1 MPVRIIGMIGVSP
14 PPSATVHV
22 IDGVVT
28 PEWIVQTSQ
37 EHERAGYD
45 EVLIGYR
52 SASADGFS
60 VAQYAG
66 CHTDRL
72 SFLVAHR
79 PGRILPA
86 LAARKIA
93 TIDQLLKGRLS
104 MHIIIGGSDLE
115 MQEEGDYT
123 SKDERYERGAEY
135 LDVMRR
141 LWTAE
146 GRVDYEGRFYRVKN
160 ARMETKPFQQP
171 YPTLLFGGSSEGA
184 LEMGARHCDVFA
196 MFGEP
201 LKETAERVADYRRRC
216 AAQRRE
222 AAFNVSF
229 RPVIADTE
237 GKAWDKARRI
247 LASVATDPEAAKKNA
262 NTASAARLMKM
273 AAGGEIQDEC
283 LWTPLAAATGGHG
296 NTTCLVGTPEQVA
309 DAVLK
314 YYDLG
319 VSSFL
324 VRGLEPSI
332 DVSDF
337 GRELIPRIRVG
348 AFERDAKRRASAG
361 ELQPA

>member
-1 MPVRIIGMIGVSP
+1 MPARILGMIGVTP
-14 PPSATVHV
+14 PPSTTVHI

-28 PEWIVQTSQ
+28 PDWIVQTSQ

-52 SASADGFS
+52 SSSADGFS
-60 VAQYAG
+60 VALYAG
-66 CHTDRL
+66 CHTEQL

-93 TIDQLLKGRLS
+93 TVDQLLKGRLS

-123 SKDERYERGAEY
+123 AKDERYARGAEY
-135 LDVMRR
+135 LDLMRR

-146 GRVDYEGRFYRVKN
+146 GRVDYEGRFYQVNN
-160 ARMETKPFQQP
+160 ARMETKPYRQP
-171 YPTLLFGGSSEGA
+171 YPTLLFGGSSAGA
-184 LEMGARHCDVFA
+184 LDMGARHCDVFA

-201 LKETAERVADYRRRC
+201 LKETAERVADYRARC
-216 AAQRRE
+216 AAQGRK

-229 RPVIADTE
+229 RPVIAATE
-237 GKAWDKARRI
+237 GQAWDKARRA

-262 NTASAARLMKM
+262 NTESAARLMKM
-273 AAGGEIQDEC
+273 AAGGEIQDER

-309 DAVLK
+309 QALLK

-319 VSSFL
+319 VASFL
-324 VRGLEPSI
+324 LRGLEPSV
-332 DVSDF
+332 DVTEF
-337 GRELIPRIRVG
+337 GRELIPRIRAG
-348 AFERDAKRRASAG
+348 ALERDAAQAASA
-361 ELQPA
+361 ELQAA